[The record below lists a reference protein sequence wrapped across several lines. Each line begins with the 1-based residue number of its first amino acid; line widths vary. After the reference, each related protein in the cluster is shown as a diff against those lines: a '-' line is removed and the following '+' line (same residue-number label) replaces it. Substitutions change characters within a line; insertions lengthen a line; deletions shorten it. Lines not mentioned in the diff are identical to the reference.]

1 MPKLAKNLLSDSIQT
16 SKSAMLK
23 QKLSQLGIE
32 RDAQLNKT
40 KKNSLRH
47 DLYNFGANTEVELV
61 FEFFAI
67 FVKYLLLPDYLIDT
81 FVYTNN

>member
-40 KKNSLRH
+40 KKNSVGH
-47 DLYNFGANTEVELV
+47 DLQYFANIKAE
-61 FEFFAI
+61 
-67 FVKYLLLPDYLIDT
+67 
-81 FVYTNN
+81 